1 MTDIRK
7 QVFLPFF
14 APLKSS
20 FVRNLITATKYQHC
34 QMQMTRLTI
43 LSSLSLFFSLFP
55 SLNFLVALNLSVQD
69 IQLILKER
77 EKERERQRERE
88 KDRERKRKRDRER
101 DFPII
106 SIQIC
111 FSGDK

>member
-77 EKERERQRERE
+77 ERERETKRKRKRQREKEKERQRERLS
-88 KDRERKRKRDRER
+88 DH
-101 DFPII
+101 FNTNLL
-106 SIQIC
+106 
-111 FSGDK
+111 